1 VLTERVGREGVAVLR
16 VTPGS
21 AAAAAGLQP
30 VRVLADGTITA
41 GDVIVAV
48 NGRSID
54 SVARLLSRLDDY
66 AVGDTVRL
74 TVLRGNSKREVSVKL
89 QAGTQ

>member
-41 GDVIVAV
+41 GDVIVAA